1 MTLPQ
6 VLRTLF
12 VTLGTLALPAAAAV
26 AAPQA
31 ICGFKGGDP
40 DRGKEIYAKACASCH
55 AADGRGKLRGAPD
68 LTKKGGV
75 LTKAHAE
82 LQDHIVN
89 GFKSPSSRI
98 PMPPRGGKRNMTD
111 QDMRDA
117 HAFMHKAFGCGK

>member
-1 MTLPQ
+1 MTLPH

-26 AAPQA
+26 AAPQT
-31 ICGFKGGDP
+31 ICGFSGGDAK
-40 DRGKEIYAKACASCH
+40 RGNAIYAQACASCH
-55 AADGRGKLRGAPD
+55 AANGRGKLPGTPD

-75 LTKAHAE
+75 LTKSHAE
-82 LQDHIVN
+82 LQDHIVK

-117 HAFMHKAFGCGK
+117 HAYMHKAFGCGK

>member
-1 MTLPQ
+1 MTPRRALQ
-6 VLRTLF
+6 RFFLSIATF
-12 VTLGTLALPAAAAV
+12 TLPAAAAA

-31 ICGFKGGDP
+31 ICGFSGGDAK
-40 DRGKEIYAKACASCH
+40 RGNAIYAQACASCH
-55 AADGRGKLRGAPD
+55 AADGRGKLPGAPD

-75 LTKAHAE
+75 LTKSHAT
-82 LQDHIVN
+82 LQDHIIN

-117 HAFMHKAFGCGK
+117 HAYMHKAFGCGK